1 MRLAFSKTFQ
11 HEFQQVEGSLETWL
25 PKIKEAYAL
34 ARIIN
39 HEVGF
44 RLMKTVSDSK
54 GWGLN
59 FNEIARIWTNG
70 CIIRSGLME
79 RISANYVDQVAFFEI
94 SGVKEQVISGRRAL
108 AELVGLGLTN
118 GFALPVMSAGI
129 NYLLGRITADSS
141 ASVIQAQRDYFGAH
155 TYQRKDD
162 PSGKFYHTQW
172 TNS

>member
-1 MRLAFSKTFQ
+1 VEFSKTFQ
-11 HEFQQVEGSLETWL
+11 HEFEKVNGSLEEWL
-25 PKIKEAYAL
+25 PKIKSAYSL

-44 RLMKTVSDSK
+44 RLMKSVSDTKEWS
-54 GWGLN
+54 LN

-79 RISANYVDQVAFFEI
+79 IISSSYEKSFFEI
-94 SGVKEQVISGRRAL
+94 PEVKMQVVSGRKNL
-108 AELVGLGLTN
+108 AEFIGLGLTH
-118 GFALPVMSAGI
+118 GFALPVMSSGL
-129 NYLLGRITADSS
+129 NYLLGRITAESS

-162 PSGKFYHTQW
+162 PSGKFYHTDW
-172 TNS
+172 I

>member
-1 MRLAFSKTFQ
+1 VSGEKAMRLAFSKTFQ
-11 HEFQQVEGSLETWL
+11 HEFQQVEGSLEAWL
-25 PKIKEAYAL
+25 PKIKEAYGL

-79 RISANYVDQVAFFEI
+79 RISSQLCRS
-94 SGVKEQVISGRRAL
+94 SG
-108 AELVGLGLTN
+108 
-118 GFALPVMSAGI
+118 
-129 NYLLGRITADSS
+129 LL
-141 ASVIQAQRDYFGAH
+141 
-155 TYQRKDD
+155 
-162 PSGKFYHTQW
+162 
-172 TNS
+172 